1 MKTFLRVTAV
11 DFLLEAFRL
20 LRSATSETGI
30 LLIGWLVLVLS
41 IPIGVGLDPEQCLNM
56 LSNILMITLALVAAR
71 VLLRVAGSLIRRI
84 PINRRSWR

>member
-1 MKTFLRVTAV
+1 MKDFLRVTAV
-11 DFLLEAFRL
+11 DFLLEAFRF

-41 IPIGVGLDPEQCLNM
+41 IPIGAGLDPGERLNM
-56 LSNILMITLALVAAR
+56 FADILMVTLALVVAR

-84 PINRRSWR
+84 SINP